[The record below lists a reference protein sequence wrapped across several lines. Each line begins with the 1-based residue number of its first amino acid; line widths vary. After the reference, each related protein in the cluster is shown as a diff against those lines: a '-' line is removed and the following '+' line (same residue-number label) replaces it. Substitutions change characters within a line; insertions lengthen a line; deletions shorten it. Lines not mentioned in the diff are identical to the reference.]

1 MQRNREGLVPVAEVI
16 ADLDGPIKAIR
27 EASPQARHHF
37 TCFDQVNQLVGA
49 SEADP
54 DLGFMARLLALCSLP
69 RTNPGNRKEYVR
81 RNGPY
86 TLVMTSGF
94 NNKLPFG
101 NLPRLLLAWVSTE
114 AVRTQS
120 RELVLGRS
128 LSKFMRALDIVSS
141 DSGGASGIRTRLRNQ
156 MKRLFGCTVQLIY
169 EDEHG
174 EARVSSF
181 IADRTEF
188 WWNERK
194 PDQPMLWESKIEL
207 SEKFFNEIINHPV
220 PIDMNTLKA
229 LKRCALGLDLYL
241 WLVYRTFALRT
252 PQPLTWRQVY
262 QQFGLH
268 PAKASDKRTVLDF
281 RRKVLRELKKIKL
294 AWPELHYTTA
304 PGILILHPSTPVIAP
319 LNQGQLGR

>member
-1 MQRNREGLVPVAEVI
+1 MQRQRGELVPVGEVI
-16 ADLDGPIKAIR
+16 ADLDGPVKAIR
-27 EASPQARHHF
+27 KTPPPARRGF
-37 TCFDQVNQLVGA
+37 TVADQVNQLVTA
-49 SEADP
+49 SEEDP
-54 DLGFMARLLALCSLP
+54 DLGFMARMMALCSLP

-101 NLPRLLLAWVSTE
+101 NLPRLLLAW
-114 AVRTQS
+114 S
-120 RELVLGRS
+120 RPKRYGPKPRAGSRPLALEVHA
-128 LSKFMRALDIVSS
+128 ALDIVSS

-229 LKRCALGLDLYL
+229 LKRCAPGPRPVPLVGVPDIRPSYPATAHLAAGLPA
-241 WLVYRTFALRT
+241 VRFAS
-252 PQPLTWRQVY
+252 
-262 QQFGLH
+262 G
-268 PAKASDKRTVLDF
+268 
-281 RRKVLRELKKIKL
+281 
-294 AWPELHYTTA
+294 
-304 PGILILHPSTPVIAP
+304 
-319 LNQGQLGR
+319 QGQR

>member
-1 MQRNREGLVPVAEVI
+1 MQRQRGDLVPLGEVI
-16 ADLDGPIKAIR
+16 ADLPGPVQAIR
-27 EASPQARHHF
+27 DASPQARHHF
-37 TCFDQVNQLVGA
+37 TQADQVNQLVSA

-181 IADRTEF
+181 IAARTEF

-241 WLVYRTFALRT
+241 WLVYRTFALRA
-252 PQPLTWRQVY
+252 PLRLTW
-262 QQFGLH
+262 
-268 PAKASDKRTVLDF
+268 K
-281 RRKVLRELKKIKL
+281 
-294 AWPELHYTTA
+294 
-304 PGILILHPSTPVIAP
+304 
-319 LNQGQLGR
+319 QL